1 MAVFT
6 GDLVNSRADEL
17 LEFMPVFSQLK
28 ARDGVY
34 SVLGNHDYGSYV
46 KWKNEQARLANVD
59 SLITREN
66 RMGWC
71 MLQNDHR
78 IIYKGT
84 DSIAVVGVE
93 NSGKPPF
100 PDRGDLPKALQGTNG
115 MFKVL
120 LSHDPTQRTVS
131 GGQPGTV
138 CQHWVRLCALPHALR
153 CLAGNYHSHI
163 KKRK

>member
-1 MAVFT
+1 
-6 GDLVNSRADEL
+6 
-17 LEFMPVFSQLK
+17 
-28 ARDGVY
+28 
-34 SVLGNHDYGSYV
+34 
-46 KWKNEQARLANVD
+46 
-59 SLITREN
+59 
-66 RMGWC
+66 

-84 DSIAVVGVE
+84 DSIAIVGVE

-100 PDRGDLPKALQGTNG
+100 PDRGDLPKALQGTDG

-120 LSHDPTQRTVS
+120 LSHDPTHCAGKCFRTPRYSLPCQVIPTTCKSVCSASQCPSLSIRNTETVS

-138 CQHWVRLCALPHALR
+138 CQHRVRLCALPHALR
-153 CLAGNYHSHI
+153 CLAGNYRSHI